1 MNPKKFKNSVRK
13 PSETAETVAAHFST
27 CHRYWRRVGSRAA
40 TNEGNKTMDHER
52 LLLLSSYAVCDGHCH
67 LQQGEK
73 RTNSG
78 F

>member
-1 MNPKKFKNSVRK
+1 
-13 PSETAETVAAHFST
+13 
-27 CHRYWRRVGSRAA
+27 
-40 TNEGNKTMDHER
+40 MDHER